1 MRLLLDTHVA
11 LWAIADSPAMP
22 EEARLLILSA
32 ANDVYVS
39 AASIWEIAIKHA
51 LGRRSMPVS
60 ARDAKEYFEEA
71 GYLLLPVTAEHAV
84 FVEDLPPH
92 HRDPFDRLLVAQ
104 ALSEPMRLV
113 THDRVIAKYGAT
125 TVLV

>member
-84 FVEDLPPH
+84 FVEELPPH
-92 HRDPFDRLLVAQ
+92 HRDPDIMTGQVRQLERWIDS
-104 ALSEPMRLV
+104 LS
-113 THDRVIAKYGAT
+113 
-125 TVLV
+125 